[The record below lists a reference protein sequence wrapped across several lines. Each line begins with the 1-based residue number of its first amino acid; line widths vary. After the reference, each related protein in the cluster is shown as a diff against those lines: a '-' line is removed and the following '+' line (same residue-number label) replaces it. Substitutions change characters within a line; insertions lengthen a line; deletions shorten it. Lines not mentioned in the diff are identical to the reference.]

1 MEGLSLHNSL
11 KFLKFGRFMK
21 VRIMG
26 MVDLGE
32 GERFV
37 VMPCLATINPPNWSI
52 SGLDQ
57 IKMVVDNFNPYPSN
71 GHRIDIKLAFLDR
84 FAFRNGLKSTM
95 AIPTSTSAMPTTETL
110 RDSMTESIQWA
121 CLNTWLAR
129 GFMIISVFLSKNGD
143 LTGQK

>member
-11 KFLKFGRFMK
+11 KFLEFGRFMK

-52 SGLDQ
+52 SGLNQD
-57 IKMVVDNFNPYPSN
+57 
-71 GHRIDIKLAFLDR
+71 
-84 FAFRNGLKSTM
+84 
-95 AIPTSTSAMPTTETL
+95 
-110 RDSMTESIQWA
+110 
-121 CLNTWLAR
+121 CC
-129 GFMIISVFLSKNGD
+129 
-143 LTGQK
+143 